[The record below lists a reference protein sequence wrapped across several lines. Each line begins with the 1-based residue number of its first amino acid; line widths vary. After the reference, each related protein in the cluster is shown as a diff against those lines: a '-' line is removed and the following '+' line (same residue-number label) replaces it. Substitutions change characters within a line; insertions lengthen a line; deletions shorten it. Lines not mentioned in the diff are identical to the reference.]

1 MLIFIVPV
9 YNEEEN
15 IKKLLECTRRF
26 AEEGHFDYQII
37 VVNDGSVDGTMQIL
51 KGFQEEIP
59 LVVLDQVSNKGAG
72 EAFKR
77 GFAYVAEIATDE
89 DIIISKEADNTSDL
103 SVLSEMINKLNMGYD
118 LVLASCYLEGG
129 GVEGTAVH
137 RKLLSFCA
145 NLLLRI
151 TTPLKDIHT
160 FSSFYRVY
168 RASLIKKA
176 CEIYGDTLIQE
187 KGFSC
192 MVELL
197 LKLAK
202 LRIKIAEVPMI
213 LQGNLRVG
221 KSKMKTLD
229 TTIGF
234 LRLIVRNLLT
244 KQTDNKL

>member
-1 MLIFIVPV
+1 MTMGANIQWGYAGLINFGIM
-9 YNEEEN
+9 
-15 IKKLLECTRRF
+15 
-26 AEEGHFDYQII
+26 G
-37 VVNDGSVDGTMQIL
+37 
-51 KGFQEEIP
+51 
-59 LVVLDQVSNKGAG
+59 
-72 EAFKR
+72 
-77 GFAYVAEIATDE
+77 YVALGGLAAVLV
-89 DIIISKEADNTSDL
+89 SVPPVREADNTSDL

-213 LQGNLRVG
+213 LKGNLRVG
-221 KSKMKTLD
+221 KRK
-229 TTIGF
+229 
-234 LRLIVRNLLT
+234 R
-244 KQTDNKL
+244 